1 MGIIVQ
7 KFGGTSLGSIERI
20 RHAAD
25 LIIREKMR
33 GNSVVVVVSAMGG
46 VTDDL
51 VRLANSA
58 AANKLRSREEL
69 QEYDSILSAGE
80 QISSGLLALALR
92 AKGCKAKSWL
102 GWQLPIETDSNNAN
116 GKITNL
122 EIKEISK
129 SIEEGVIPVI
139 AGFQGVCDEGRIV
152 TLGRGGT
159 DITAAAAAAA
169 LGATRCDI
177 YTDVIGVFT
186 SDPRI
191 VGARARKLDYI
202 TYEEMLEMAFSGA
215 KVLHARA
222 VEIAIKYNLKMQVL
236 SSFEDLPGTMLIDE
250 EDVVEQS
257 LVTGITCIDS
267 EVCVTVTEVA
277 HAPGNAAQI
286 FKVLSD
292 HDINVDMIVQ
302 NPSKSQYTN
311 LSFTIDK
318 KDLEA
323 TEKALASLDS
333 GCFAEMVVDA
343 NVTKISVVG
352 IGMKTHAGVA
362 QKMFHILSE
371 KGINILVISTSEIK
385 ISVLVPAEYKELA
398 VRALHTGYG
407 LDKQEAI

>member
-58 AANKLRSREEL
+58 AANKLRNREEL

-122 EIKEISK
+122 EIKEIKK
-129 SIEEGVIPVI
+129 SIKDGVIPVI

-191 VGARARKLDYI
+191 VGNRARKLDYI

-267 EVCVTVTEVA
+267 EVCVTVTEVE
-277 HAPGNAAQI
+277 HAPGSAAQI

-292 HDINVDMIVQ
+292 HDVNVDMIVQ
-302 NPSKSQYTN
+302 NPSKNRHTDI
-311 LSFTIDK
+311 SFTIDK
-318 KDLEA
+318 KDLET
-323 TEKALASLDS
+323 TEKALASLDG
-333 GCFAEMVVDA
+333 GCFAEMLIDA